1 MKSLKLRRKGTR
13 YYYFDGIKMQLTVDT
28 GKDEDIDRFTIGNY
42 FEGVDSKDARDIGG
56 LLLSLFRDAKLT
68 V

>member
-1 MKSLKLRRKGTR
+1 
-13 YYYFDGIKMQLTVDT
+13 MQLTVDT

-42 FEGVDSKDARDIGG
+42 FNGVDSKDARDIGG

>member
-1 MKSLKLRRKGTR
+1 MKSLKIRRKGTR
-13 YYYFDGIKMQLTVDT
+13 YYYFDGTKMNLTVDT
-28 GKDEDIDRFTIGNY
+28 GKDEDIERFDIGNY
-42 FEGVDSKDARDIGG
+42 FDGVGSKDARDIGS

>member
-13 YYYFDGIKMQLTVDT
+13 YYFFDGVKMNLTVDT

-42 FEGVDSKDARDIGG
+42 FDGVDSKDARDMSVFI
-56 LLLSLFRDAKLT
+56 LDVFREAKLS

>member
-42 FEGVDSKDARDIGG
+42 FDGVDSKDALI
-56 LLLSLFRDAKLT
+56 
-68 V
+68 

>member
-42 FEGVDSKDARDIGG
+42 FDGVNSKDARDIGS
-56 LLLSLFRDAKLT
+56 LLLSLFHDAKLT
-68 V
+68 I

>member
-42 FEGVDSKDARDIGG
+42 FDGINSKDARDMSSFI
-56 LLLSLFRDAKLT
+56 LEVFRDAKLT

>member
-1 MKSLKLRRKGTR
+1 
-13 YYYFDGIKMQLTVDT
+13 MQLTVDT

-42 FEGVDSKDARDIGG
+42 FNGVNSKDARDIGS